1 MKHKEHIFDIEADD
15 LLPGVSKM
23 HVVSWQE
30 RMDESPVSSPD
41 ESSFDTVFDCDLLI
55 GHFIIGYDLPALE
68 KLFGRKVPSNV
79 IIVDTLILSWYLD
92 PERSSYGLESY
103 GETFGVPKPKIKS
116 WTDLTYE
123 EYKHRC
129 EEDVKINTRQ
139 WKRCRAKLAALYGT
153 DEHGNLSKG
162 ALKLIRYLGFK
173 LQCAFK
179 TEQEGIRIDYD
190 TAVSLR
196 DKLTELKDVKEV
208 ELAKAMPKHALTK
221 RVTKPKSIYKQDGTL
236 SEAGKRWFDHLK
248 SAKMPK
254 TTEIPFNVVFDYEQ
268 GNPGSHPQIKDWLFS
283 LGWKPC
289 TYDFKK
295 DSKGNEKQVPQVR
308 KDGELTPSVLKLID
322 KDPVIEQ
329 LEGLT
334 ILTHR
339 LGVVQGFLSTAEQVN
354 DKWIVR
360 SRIDGLTNTFRFKH
374 RKPIANLPGVDKPY
388 GKEIRSLLLAPD
400 DDHVLIGSDMVS
412 LEDTTKR
419 HYMMPYDP
427 EYVAEMSQEGFDP
440 HLNLAQFAN
449 ACTQD
454 EIDEYNDGI
463 SEAVSKLTPMRKK
476 FKAANYSCVYGVGKV
491 TMNRQTGI
499 PLKEAAALIKAYW
512 DRNWS
517 IKKVGTTQ
525 TTKTLK
531 DGSLWVLNPVSGFWM
546 SLRNFKDV
554 FSTLNQSTG
563 VFVFDTWTLYVL
575 QEGLPVIMQYH
586 DEFLGYV
593 PKGETQDAQDKV
605 DSATVKMN
613 EALRLNVDV
622 GSDTQFGNNYA
633 ECH

>member
-1 MKHKEHIFDIEADD
+1 MKHKEIIFDIEADD

-30 RMDESPVSSPD
+30 RLDEGPVSSPD
-41 ESSFDTVFDCDLLI
+41 PQSFDLVEDCDLLI
-55 GHFIIGYDLPALE
+55 GHFIIGYDLPAIE
-68 KLFGRKVPSNV
+68 KLFGRKLKPKVL
-79 IIVDTLILSWYLD
+79 IVDTLILSWYLD

-103 GETFGVPKPKIKS
+103 GESFGISKPKIKS
-116 WTDLTYE
+116 WKDLTYE
-123 EYKHRC
+123 DYKHRC

-139 WKRCRAKLAALYGT
+139 WKRCRAKLVALYGT
-153 DEHGNLSKG
+153 DEHGNLSKD

-173 LQCAFK
+173 LQCAFN
-179 TEQEGIRIDYD
+179 TEQHGIRLDYNS
-190 TAVSLR
+190 AVSLR
-196 DKLTELKDVKEV
+196 DKLAELKDVKEV

-221 RVTKPKSIYKQDGTL
+221 RITKPKNIYKKDETL
-236 SEAGKRWFDHLK
+236 SEAGKRWFANLEK
-248 SAKMPK
+248 AKLPK
-254 TTEIPFNVVFDYEQ
+254 TTEIPFNVVYDYEQ

-283 LGWKPC
+283 LGWEPC
-289 TYDFKK
+289 TFDYKK
-295 DSKGNEKQVPQVR
+295 DSQGNDKKVPQVR
-308 KDGELTPSVLKLID
+308 KDGELTPSVTKLID
-322 KDPVIEQ
+322 KDPAIEQ

-334 ILTHR
+334 IITHR
-339 LGVVQGFLSTAEQVN
+339 LGVVQGFLDMAELVEGN
-354 DKWIVR
+354 WIVR

-427 EYVAEMSQEGFDP
+427 DYVAEMSVEGFDP
-440 HLNLAQFAN
+440 HLNLAQFAG

-454 EIDEYNDGI
+454 EIDEYNLGVP
-463 SEAVSKLTPMRKK
+463 SVVAKLKPLRKG

-499 PLKEAAALIKAYW
+499 PIKEAEALIKAYW

-546 SLRNFKDV
+546 SLRNYKDV

-563 VFVFDTWTLYVL
+563 VFVFDTWLAYVL
-575 QEGLPVIMQYH
+575 EEGLPVIMQYH
-586 DEFLGYV
+586 DEFLGYIL
-593 PKGETQDAQDKV
+593 KGETQEAQTKV
-605 DSATVKMN
+605 DAATVKMN

-622 GSDTQFGNNYA
+622 GSDTQFGNNYSD
-633 ECH
+633 CH